1 MAPCNLPQSR
11 IFVMTDSRKN
21 HIVGGSRFCNCLD
34 TGGPKCLNTLLKS
47 AETDAQ
53 AAHEAGEL
61 SRCDQS
67 DLIVIPP
74 EHWGS
79 VVGSLSASWNAKP
92 SAAPNSRT
100 QLHKMCA

>member
-1 MAPCNLPQSR
+1 MAPCNLPQS
-11 IFVMTDSRKN
+11 ITFVMTDSRGN

-34 TGGPKCLNTLLKS
+34 TKGLKCLNTILKS
-47 AETDAQ
+47 AEPDAE

-67 DLIVIPP
+67 GLIVIAP
-74 EHWGS
+74 EYWGT